1 MTLETAPASATRC
14 AAASRGRKW
23 LTAWRAKSARQS
35 NARSAPS
42 ASSRRAHARAR
53 ARALAGLPALRS
65 TTRLSALRSSAAGR
79 LLRHHE
85 HPLVVMVAP
94 LIEANRLVLAPAAD
108 AHDPANHG
116 SAESAAGTR
125 AEAAG
130 RRDAAAT
137 ARGGLPAPTWPRRL
151 ARLAGGSTPRGRR
164 RLLPG
169 LTGNTAL
176 ADKLKVVVVDRIFVF
191 FADKS
196 ACHEQVDATGHR
208 LRAGLVQPQGAHVLL
223 AAEDQFFFL
232 FALRLLAPDRQRD
245 GHQHRHHRQRDQ
257 QGGHRETALG
267 TTRLTSP

>member
-1 MTLETAPASATRC
+1 MTLQTAAASAAPRC

-23 LTAWRAKSARQS
+23 LTAWRAESAG
-35 NARSAPS
+35 RSDAGS
-42 ASSRRAHARAR
+42 AASPSSRRAH

-94 LIEANRLVLAPAAD
+94 LIEANRLVLALAAD

-151 ARLAGGSTPRGRR
+151 ARLAGGSTTRGRR

-176 ADKLKVVVVDRIFVF
+176 ADKLKVVVGDRIFVF

-245 GHQHRHHRQRDQ
+245 RHQHRHHRQRDQ

-267 TTRLTSP
+267 ATWLTTP